1 MQPSLLQQLQNRLPG
16 ITFKPGSTFLWSP
29 KQQSIT
35 YRPEVGESERSTW
48 ALLHETAHALLD
60 HQQYRYDIDLLMLEA
75 EAWEEAK
82 KLAGEFDIHIDEDHI
97 QDCLDT
103 YRDWLHQRATCPR
116 CSTVS
121 LQSEPRTYACHNC
134 AATWRVSASR
144 FCRPYRRQSLVTSD
158 SDNKKPSALALG
170 DSSVLA

>member
-1 MQPSLLQQLQNRLPG
+1 MQPNLIQQLQNKLPG
-16 ITFKPGSTFLWSP
+16 VTFKAGSTFLWSP

-35 YRPEVGESERSTW
+35 YRDETGDSKHLIW
-48 ALLHETAHALLD
+48 ALLHETAHALLN
-60 HQQYRYDIDLLMLEA
+60 HQQYSYDIDLLLIEA

-82 KLAGEFDIHIDEDHI
+82 KLASELGVDIDEDHI

-116 CSTVS
+116 CGTVS
-121 LQSEPRTYACHNC
+121 LQSEPRTYVCHNC
-134 AATWRVSASR
+134 SATWHVSASR

-158 SDNKKPSALALG
+158 SDNKKPSALAL
-170 DSSVLA
+170 